1 MKHLIMLLGS
11 PNDETGKL
19 SQIAMD
25 RIECA
30 YNLYANNKDMLVL
43 CTGGFGE
50 HFNTT
55 DQPHASYAKS
65 TLIEKGVREED
76 FLPFT
81 LSSNT
86 YEDFL
91 LSKDTIEKEAPDI
104 LIVVTSDFHTGRAR
118 MLHDRIINYPHVIF
132 IPAKSTLSDE
142 ELRPLIQHE
151 QNAQRKLKEQA
162 GK

>member
-1 MKHLIMLLGS
+1 MKYLIMLLGS

-30 YNLYANNKDMLVL
+30 YNLYANNKHMRFL
-43 CTGGFGE
+43 CTGGFGK

-55 DQPHASYAKS
+55 NQPHASYAKS
-65 TLIEKGVREED
+65 KLIERGVREED

-91 LSKDTIEKEAPDI
+91 LSKDTIEKEVPNM
-104 LIVVTSDFHTGRAR
+104 LIVVTSDFHIERAR
-118 MLHDRIINYPHVIF
+118 LLHDRIINYPYIIF
-132 IPAKSTLSDE
+132 IPAKSTLPEE
-142 ELRPLIQHE
+142 ELLLLIKHE
-151 QNAQRKLKEQA
+151 QNAQKILKEQA
-162 GK
+162 YK

>member
-1 MKHLIMLLGS
+1 MKYIIMLLGS

-19 SQIAMD
+19 SQIAMN

-30 YNLYANNKDMLVL
+30 YNLYANNEHMFFL

-50 HFNTT
+50 HFNITN
-55 DQPHASYAKS
+55 QPHASYAQS

-91 LSKDTIEKEAPDI
+91 LSKDVIEKEAPDM
-104 LIVVTSDFHTGRAR
+104 LIVVTSDFHIDRAR
-118 MLHDRIINYPHVIF
+118 ILQSRIINYPHVIF
-132 IPAKSTLSDE
+132 IPAQSTLSDE

-151 QNAQRKLKEQA
+151 QNALRKLKE
-162 GK
+162 KS

>member
-1 MKHLIMLLGS
+1 MKYLIMLLGS

-19 SQIAMD
+19 SQIALD

-30 YNLYANNKDMLVL
+30 YNLYANNKHMLFL

-55 DQPHASYAKS
+55 DQPHASYVKS
-65 TLIEKGVREED
+65 NLIERGVKRED

-81 LSSNT
+81 FSSNT

-91 LSKDTIEKEAPDI
+91 LAKGIIEQEAPDI
-104 LIVVTSDFHTGRAR
+104 LFVVTSDFHIGRAR
-118 MLHDRIINYPHVIF
+118 LLHNKIINYPHVIF
-132 IPAKSTLSDE
+132 IPAKSTLSEE
-142 ELRPLIQHE
+142 ELLPLIKHE
-151 QNAQRKLKEQA
+151 QNAQRKLKEQ
-162 GK
+162 KEK